1 MARKP
6 RPPKTLLAALKKA
19 AREEFGIQPTRMSKN
34 RKKYVRSRE
43 KRRGAVTEE

>member
-6 RPPKTLLAALKKA
+6 RQPKTLLAALKKA
-19 AREEFGIQPTRMSKN
+19 AREEFGIQPTRRTAN

-43 KRRGAVTEE
+43 KRRYDDNE